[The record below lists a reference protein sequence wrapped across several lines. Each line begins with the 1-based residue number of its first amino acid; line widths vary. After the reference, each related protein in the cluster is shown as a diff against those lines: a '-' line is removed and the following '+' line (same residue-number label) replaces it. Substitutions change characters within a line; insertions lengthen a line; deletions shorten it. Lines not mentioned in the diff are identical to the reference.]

1 VKDGIFRKNDE
12 EIDRA
17 FQQVLEILRR
27 GLEEIET
34 KEEATHKEPETPV
47 KGEEKPLLEPL
58 KITDFLNP
66 VAKELDKLE
75 RTLAKVRPKI
85 NSVSRLMP
93 RLNEMKTLL
102 EKDIHTRQVK
112 ATETKTLIQ
121 NLEKQIKPLREDIDR
136 KSQRIDELQT
146 QINQEKERIAHIEME
161 MPKLKAEK
169 QMNEAIIAQEE
180 EGVRKVEG
188 NINRILSLQNLNA
201 KDQTEH
207 LLDKPD

>member
-1 VKDGIFRKNDE
+1 MGIFRKNDE

>member
-1 VKDGIFRKNDE
+1 MGLFRKNDE

-34 KEEATHKEPETPV
+34 KEEATHKEPENLV
-47 KGEEKPLLEPL
+47 KGEDKPLIEPL
-58 KITDFLNP
+58 KIADFLDP
-66 VAKELDKLE
+66 VAKELDNLE
-75 RTLAKVRPKI
+75 KILAKVRPKI
-85 NSVSRLMP
+85 DSISRLMP

-136 KSQRIDELQT
+136 KSQRIEELQT

-180 EGVRKVEG
+180 EGVSKVEG

-201 KDQTEH
+201 KNQTEH
-207 LLDKPD
+207 LLYKPD

>member
-1 VKDGIFRKNDE
+1 MGLFRKNDE

-34 KEEATHKEPETPV
+34 KEEATHKEPENLV
-47 KGEEKPLLEPL
+47 KGEDKPLIEPL
-58 KITDFLNP
+58 KIADFLDP
-66 VAKELDKLE
+66 VAKELDNLE
-75 RTLAKVRPKI
+75 KILAKVRPKI
-85 NSVSRLMP
+85 DSISRLMP

>member
-1 VKDGIFRKNDE
+1 MGIFRKNDE

-136 KSQRIDELQT
+136 KSQRIEELQT

-180 EGVRKVEG
+180 EGVSKVEG

-201 KDQTEH
+201 KNQTEH
-207 LLDKPD
+207 LLYKPD